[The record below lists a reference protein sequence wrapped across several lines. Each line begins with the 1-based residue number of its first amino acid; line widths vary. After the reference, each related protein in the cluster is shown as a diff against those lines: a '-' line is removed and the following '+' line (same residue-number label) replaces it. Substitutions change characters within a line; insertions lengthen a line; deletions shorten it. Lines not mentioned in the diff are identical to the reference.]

1 MRIGLVT
8 FCVLLVAGSAAA
20 APITIVSTTA
30 DVSTTGGV
38 GGGLVESWTQTGT
51 YSGVTITAAL
61 TNIQANTTAYLMNQI
76 GPGTNV
82 ANQLFANSV
91 TGTTLFTGLT
101 LGPGTYFLVVA
112 SPNNVSATF
121 GTPPLVTTDAGVTLN
136 APAAS
141 PLNSLALYAPA
152 TNFTT
157 FTTTGNHML
166 FSVVGNA
173 GSSSVP
179 EPSTFGILGA
189 GLSGLLFA
197 ARRRKA

>member
-1 MRIGLVT
+1 VT

-30 DVSTTGGV
+30 DVSTTGGG

-101 LGPGTYFLVVA
+101 LGPG
-112 SPNNVSATF
+112 
-121 GTPPLVTTDAGVTLN
+121 
-136 APAAS
+136 
-141 PLNSLALYAPA
+141 
-152 TNFTT
+152 
-157 FTTTGNHML
+157 
-166 FSVVGNA
+166 
-173 GSSSVP
+173 
-179 EPSTFGILGA
+179 
-189 GLSGLLFA
+189 
-197 ARRRKA
+197 

>member
-1 MRIGLVT
+1 
-8 FCVLLVAGSAAA
+8 VAGSAAA

-30 DVSTTGGV
+30 DVSTTGGG